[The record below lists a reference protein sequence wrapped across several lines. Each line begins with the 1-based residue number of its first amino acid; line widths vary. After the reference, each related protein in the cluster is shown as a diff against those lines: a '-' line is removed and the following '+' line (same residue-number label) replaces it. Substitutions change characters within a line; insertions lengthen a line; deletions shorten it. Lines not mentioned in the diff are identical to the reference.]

1 MVVKTTIRQR
11 GSLNPGDCG
20 DPSAS
25 PTRHRDDP
33 ATESE
38 TDSAATYAE
47 FHTPGYGTPVPSA
60 SPPRPVSGFRS
71 EQRFS
76 DPTTVLRIESAEWD
90 AATPPTGMPA
100 VDPFAAPAQ
109 YYAPVPAAAPP
120 HCLRR
125 PPVGAPLPPA
135 YRPTVSPTPY
145 PDLSTDGAAAPGQ
158 AGRRRAAG
166 ARLLYAVSGGLINV
180 GESPTDAHR
189 KNLIAHVNQ
198 PAAGLLPDRA
208 AEPEGR
214 RR

>member
-1 MVVKTTIRQR
+1 MSDQPAHSAEARHGRENDDPPTWFIESRETA
-11 GSLNPGDCG
+11 G

-38 TDSAATYAE
+38 NDSAATYAE

-109 YYAPVPAAAPP
+109 YYAPM
-120 HCLRR
+120 
-125 PPVGAPLPPA
+125 
-135 YRPTVSPTPY
+135 
-145 PDLSTDGAAAPGQ
+145 
-158 AGRRRAAG
+158 
-166 ARLLYAVSGGLINV
+166 RLKG
-180 GESPTDAHR
+180 
-189 KNLIAHVNQ
+189 K
-198 PAAGLLPDRA
+198 
-208 AEPEGR
+208 
-214 RR
+214 